1 MPAWS
6 GRELMAQLEEPAIG
20 FCWLGLGLGLV
31 IGLEFVPLAARNE
44 GMIIIT
50 QLQL

>member
-1 MPAWS
+1 MMPAWS

-20 FCWLGLGLGLV
+20 CCWLGLGLGLV

-44 GMIIIT
+44 G
-50 QLQL
+50 